1 MAKLYKI
8 GINAYLQKR
17 YPISLVHF
25 VTNRCNARCKHCF
38 IDFDSP
44 NAFKNELSIDEI
56 AKLTKTYGKSLLN
69 VNITGGEP
77 FLRPDLFEIVKLYFE
92 NAAVNSVYITSHGG
106 FPDRIRKFVDKF
118 KASKIKGQII
128 ISLSI
133 DNFPE
138 EHNLNRK
145 VRGLFDKTMETYK
158 MLSQYEKDNIIPN
171 IAITVTHHNFHRA
184 LEIYEFLKS
193 EHKVTSFSAI
203 AMREQGVVEPIDA
216 NIKKSIYEAYSALTK
231 KISEDMR
238 SRQTT
243 GYKGSFISRMLNA
256 KNSLVYDILKD
267 TYLDPHY
274 VSDCPSAAMFGVIYA
289 NGDVYPCEVLD
300 EKKLGN
306 LHDFNMNFM
315 DLWSSSDTSSCR
327 KFILDT
333 KCNCTYEC
341 ALGINIITNAK
352 HIPSLL
358 SGLTKQSISNGK

>member
-1 MAKLYKI
+1 
-8 GINAYLQKR
+8 
-17 YPISLVHF
+17 
-25 VTNRCNARCKHCF
+25 
-38 IDFDSP
+38 
-44 NAFKNELSIDEI
+44 
-56 AKLTKTYGKSLLN
+56 
-69 VNITGGEP
+69 
-77 FLRPDLFEIVKLYFE
+77 
-92 NAAVNSVYITSHGG
+92 
-106 FPDRIRKFVDKF
+106 
-118 KASKIKGQII
+118 
-128 ISLSI
+128 
-133 DNFPE
+133 
-138 EHNLNRK
+138 
-145 VRGLFDKTMETYK
+145 
-158 MLSQYEKDNIIPN
+158 
-171 IAITVTHHNFHRA
+171 
-184 LEIYEFLKS
+184 
-193 EHKVTSFSAI
+193 
-203 AMREQGVVEPIDA
+203 MREQGVVEPIDA

-256 KNSLVYDILKD
+256 KNSLLYNILKD

-341 ALGINIITNAK
+341 AMGINIISNAK